1 MDMLTC
7 ELPGIPKIASGKV
20 REIFDVDHQTLLLV
34 ATDRISAFDCV
45 LPNPIPNKGKILTQI
60 SSFWFQKLDF
70 VPNHLLTCSTQSYP
84 EALRPYEEM
93 LSGRSM
99 LIKKAVPLPVECIAR
114 GYLAGSAWKEYQT
127 SGTVCGQ
134 NIPPGLQQSDRFPST
149 LFTPTTKA
157 TSGHDQNMSWKECRA
172 LLGEEIARQV
182 RDWTIELYE
191 YGSAY
196 AATRGILIADTKF
209 EFGLIDDQLI
219 LIDECLTPDSSRFW
233 PTASHQLGISPPSF
247 DKQFVRDYLE
257 SIPWNKMPPA
267 PSLPEAIV
275 AKTAEK
281 YQEAY
286 TRLTAT
292 DAKRRQ

>member
-7 ELPGIPKIASGKV
+7 ELPGIHKIASGKV
-20 REIFDVDHQTLLLV
+20 REIFDVDSETLLLV

-70 VPNHLLTCSTQSYP
+70 VPNHFLTCSAQSYP
-84 EALRPYEEM
+84 ETLRPYEKI

-134 NIPPGLQQSDRFPST
+134 SVPPDLRQSDRFPST

-191 YGSAY
+191 YGRAY

-233 PTASHQLGISPPSF
+233 PAASYQPGISPPSF
-247 DKQFVRDYLE
+247 DKQFVRNYLE
-257 SIPWNKMPPA
+257 SVPWNKIPPA

-286 TRLTAT
+286 TRLTSPACC
-292 DAKRRQ
+292 